1 MMGWI
6 TSRSHGSA
14 LRIIPREKLMDMRA
28 KLPRF
33 PQRNSNHYENF
44 LLACKGEE
52 AVRSPFSV
60 GAPLTQ
66 VFNLGIIA
74 QMFGGELRFDRATQQ
89 IVSDERASAIMDPA
103 PRAGWEEFYRMH
115 L

>member
-1 MMGWI
+1 M
-6 TSRSHGSA
+6 
-14 LRIIPREKLMDMRA
+14 MDMRA

-33 PQRNSNHYENF
+33 PQRNSNHYKNF
-44 LLACKGEE
+44 LLACQGRGNV
-52 AVRSPFSV
+52 ARSPFSV

-66 VFNLGIIA
+66 VFSLGILA
-74 QMFGGELRFDRATQQ
+74 QMFGGELRFDRDTRQ
-89 IVSDERASAIMDPA
+89 IIGDQRASALMDPT